1 MVLRAAGTFL
11 RALGPS
17 AATLFLFTLLL
28 SLGIA
33 LTQTTI
39 PVLIHHWFPSQ
50 VGFVAALFG
59 DGLIIGEA
67 VAAGITVP
75 IMLQLAG
82 KDGWTSTFIFWGVPI
97 VVLLILWLWFAPPA
111 HTKPSTTM
119 PSVVHTSA

>member
-39 PVLIHHWFPSQ
+39 PVLIHHWFPTQ
-50 VGFVAALFG
+50 IGFVAALFS

-67 VAAGITVP
+67 VAAGVTVSIILP
-75 IMLQLAG
+75 LAG
-82 KDGWTSTFIFWGVPI
+82 EKRWGIALFFLGWPLI
-97 VVLLILWLWFAPPA
+97 VLFFPFVFVFTPPPTKTN
-111 HTKPSTTM
+111 HTVT
-119 PSVVHTSA
+119 